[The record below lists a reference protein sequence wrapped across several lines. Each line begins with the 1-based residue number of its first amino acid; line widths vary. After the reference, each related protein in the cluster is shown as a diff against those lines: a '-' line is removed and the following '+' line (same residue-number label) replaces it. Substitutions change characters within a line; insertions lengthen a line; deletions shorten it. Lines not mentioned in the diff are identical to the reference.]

1 MEVLFQCWCIL
12 DGEGELGQLQ
22 GAIDPEFEDLVELLS
37 LLGGDGFVVGI
48 GIIDVLL
55 WLMN

>member
-1 MEVLFQCWCIL
+1 MEVLFQGWCIL
-12 DGEGELGQLQ
+12 DGECELGQLQ
-22 GAIDPEFEDLVELLS
+22 RAIDPEFENLVELLS

-48 GIIDVLL
+48 WIVDVLL